1 MNRVSKRLTPK
12 DWFFGIIIHIWLFI
26 VVFIVL
32 IPVLWVITSSLS
44 PTATIS
50 DIGLFPKEP
59 TLQNYRD
66 LFEKTNYTMWYR
78 NTLTVAVLTM
88 IFTSIINMFTAF
100 IFARFPFK
108 GRKPM
113 LMSIMLFQMFPSFLA
128 LTAIYIL
135 CLNFGLL
142 DNIFTLVLIYTAGSI
157 PGNIYLA
164 RGYLLNIPKTLDEAA
179 YIDGAT
185 KFQVFWRIVLPLS
198 IPIMSFIAIT
208 AFMGPWFDY
217 ILPRM
222 LLSRNE
228 NFTLAIELYTWTDP
242 TGALYN
248 VPRFAA
254 GSVLIAVPIAALQ
267 IVFQRFL
274 VTGVTAGANKG
285 E

>member
-1 MNRVSKRLTPK
+1 MKRVSKKLTPK
-12 DWFFGIIIHIWLFI
+12 DWVFGTLIHIWLFI
-26 VVFIVL
+26 MVFIVV
-32 IPVLWVITSSLS
+32 IPVLWVLTSSLS

-50 DIGLFPKEP
+50 DIKLFPSEP
-59 TLQNYRD
+59 TFDNYRD
-66 LFEKTNYTMWYR
+66 LFEKTNYTLWYR
-78 NTLTVAVLTM
+78 NTLIVATLTM
-88 IFTSIINMFTAF
+88 ICTSLINMFTAF

-142 DNIFTLVLIYTAGSI
+142 DNIYTLVLIYTAGSI

-164 RGYLLNIPKTLDEAA
+164 RGYLLNIPKALDEAA
-179 YIDGAT
+179 YIDGAS
-185 KFQVFWRIVLPLS
+185 KFQVFAQVVLPLA

-208 AFMGPWFDY
+208 AFMAPWFDY
-217 ILPRM
+217 MLPRM

-254 GSVLIAVPIAALQ
+254 GSVLIAVPIATLQ
-267 IVFQRFL
+267 IIFQRFL